1 MVGQPVVHFLKGRI
15 LQMIRSQ
22 TSRLLLRTSLKWQRD
37 NCMDMGAALAY
48 YALFSLIPTVLVI
61 LSIFGFLVGP
71 KTYIHNQILL
81 LAQEALP
88 PEANQIVGDVLLRLN
103 QDSVGVGVVG
113 FLLILVAASSF
124 FTALD
129 RAFDT
134 IWGTSSIPSANSG
147 LNKVAIAFVKR
158 KVFSFMLVLGSGGLL
173 LISLISN
180 IIIRILLR
188 LIKEFSDQ
196 FSLIKID
203 TFTTLQLL
211 QLTSSFLILTLVLM
225 VLFKTLPSVQV
236 TWGDVWLGALITA
249 TLFLIV
255 QNLVSRSVI
264 SFGSQFNSYGVVGGV
279 MILMLW
285 IYFTSQIFFWGGEF
299 TYVYSQMLGS
309 RRIARK

>member
-1 MVGQPVVHFLKGRI
+1 MVGHPVVKFLKGWVT
-15 LQMIRSQ
+15 QVIRSK

-48 YALFSLIPTVLVI
+48 YALFSMIPTVLVI

-71 KTYIHNQILL
+71 NTHIHTQILL
-81 LAQEALP
+81 LSQEVFP
-88 PEANQIVGDVLLRLN
+88 PEANQIIRDILVRLN
-103 QDSVGVGVVG
+103 QDSVGVGITG

-134 IWGTSSIPSANSG
+134 IWGTPSLPPVHSG
-147 LNKVAIAFVKR
+147 FDKVAVAFVKR
-158 KVFSFMLVLGSGGLL
+158 KAFSFMLVLGSGGIL
-173 LISLISN
+173 LISLLSN
-180 IIIRILLR
+180 IIIRVILR
-188 LIKEFSDQ
+188 LITEFSDQ
-196 FSLIKID
+196 FNLIKID
-203 TFTTLQLL
+203 TVVTLQIL
-211 QLTSSFLILTLVLM
+211 QIASSFLILTLTLM
-225 VLFKTLPSVQV
+225 VLFKALPSVRV

-279 MILMLW
+279 MVLMLW
-285 IYFTSQIFFWGGEF
+285 IYFTSQLFFWGGEF
-299 TYVYSQMLGS
+299 TYIYAQMLGS
-309 RRIARK
+309 RRIAGK